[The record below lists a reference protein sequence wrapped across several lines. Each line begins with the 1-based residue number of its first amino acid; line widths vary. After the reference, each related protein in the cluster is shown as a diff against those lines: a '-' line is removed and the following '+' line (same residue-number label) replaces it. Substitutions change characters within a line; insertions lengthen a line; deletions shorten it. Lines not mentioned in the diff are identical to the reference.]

1 MEYEYG
7 VMAPVEVII
16 AVGTMF
22 HPIIERLSLLS
33 LPYFTNADDKAII
46 GVKSV
51 QLIIQRSTRMGKRI
65 IKEIISWILVLSA
78 AFLLALFIN
87 KFIILNEEIPSGSM
101 ENTIMTGDR
110 VFTYRQAYLF
120 SDPKRGDIIVFPF
133 PDDESV
139 DYIKRIIGLPG
150 ETVEG
155 KDGLVYIDGEPLE
168 ESYVKEEI
176 NEDFGPFEVP
186 EDSYFMMGDNRND
199 SADSRYWNDPFV
211 KKEKIKSKAIFKY
224 PHFKWLK

>member
-1 MEYEYG
+1 
-7 VMAPVEVII
+7 
-16 AVGTMF
+16 
-22 HPIIERLSLLS
+22 
-33 LPYFTNADDKAII
+33 
-46 GVKSV
+46 
-51 QLIIQRSTRMGKRI
+51 MGKRI
-65 IKEIISWILVLSA
+65 IKEIISWVLVLA
-78 AFLLALFIN
+78 VAFLLALFIN

-155 KDGLVYIDGEPLE
+155 KDGLVYIDGEALD
-168 ESYVKEEI
+168 ESYVKETI
-176 NEDFGPFEVP
+176 NEDFGPFTVP

-211 KKEKIKSKAIFKY
+211 KKDKIKSKAIFKY
-224 PHFKWLK
+224 PKFKWLN

>member
-1 MEYEYG
+1 
-7 VMAPVEVII
+7 
-16 AVGTMF
+16 
-22 HPIIERLSLLS
+22 
-33 LPYFTNADDKAII
+33 
-46 GVKSV
+46 
-51 QLIIQRSTRMGKRI
+51 MGKRI
-65 IKEIISWILVLSA
+65 FKEILSWIMVLAA

-150 ETVEG
+150 DTVEG
-155 KDGLVYIDGEPLE
+155 KDGLVYINGKALE

-176 NEDFGPFEVP
+176 DEDFGPFTVP

-211 KKEKIKSKAIFKY
+211 KKDKIKSKAIFKY
-224 PHFKWLK
+224 PDFKWLN